1 MATERDINS
10 TIRSL
15 LIDNEAFEYAHLI
28 KFERPQLPSANNTFS
43 TNANRFAYI
52 TDGTRDLSFN
62 DGSTNDAGSANGTQI
77 YRANKL
83 LNISGYKESIQAKAD
98 TMTLTLASPSTT
110 FLLC

>member
-43 TNANRFAYI
+43 TNANRFAI
-52 TDGTRDLSFN
+52 LRMEL
-62 DGSTNDAGSANGTQI
+62 
-77 YRANKL
+77 
-83 LNISGYKESIQAKAD
+83 E
-98 TMTLTLASPSTT
+98 T
-110 FLLC
+110 FLLMMALLMMLVRPMVLKYIELINF